1 MSSTKPFLKH
11 ATWIEVDLG
20 AIESN
25 VRYFVEN
32 TSARVMAVV
41 KANAYGHGSEQAAKA
56 AIRGGATWLGVA
68 RSEEALELR
77 RSGFQVPILIMGLT
91 PYRQMPEVIAAK
103 VSMTVWDL
111 EQVRVAAAAATNTVE
126 HARLHL
132 KVDTGMSRLGA
143 QPEEAVEMGQRIV
156 QYPTVALEGVF
167 THFARADERNR
178 APTEAQEQKL
188 QQVLAGLD
196 AAGLRPSLVHAANSA
211 AALMHPS
218 AHFDMV
224 RVGISIYGL
233 HPSPDCLLP
242 ASFWPALSWK
252 AQLSQ
257 VKILPAGRG
266 LSYGH
271 SYVTRAREM
280 IGTVPVGYADGF
292 RRLEGNVVLV
302 GGRRVPV
309 VGRVCMD
316 QILVQLDEV
325 PTARAGDEVVIIGEQ
340 GKERITAEEV
350 ATRWGTI
357 NYEVTSGLAARV
369 PRLFT

>member
-11 ATWIEVDLG
+11 STWVEVDLR

-32 TSARVMAVV
+32 TQARVMAVV
-41 KANAYGHGSEQAAKA
+41 KANAYGHGSGPAAKA

-68 RSEEALELR
+68 RPEEALELR
-77 RSGFQVPILIMGLT
+77 RSGMDVPILVLGLT

-111 EQVRVAAAAATNTVE
+111 QQVQVAAAAARNTVE

-132 KVDTGMSRLGA
+132 KVDTGMSRLGVE
-143 QPEEAVEMGQRIV
+143 PEDAVATVQRIV
-156 QYPTVALEGVF
+156 QFPTVALEGVY
-167 THFARADERNR
+167 THFARADEHSR
-178 APTEAQEQKL
+178 APTEAQVHKL
-188 QQVLAGLD
+188 EQVLTGLD
-196 AAGLRPSLVHAANSA
+196 AARLRPALVHAANSA
-211 AALMHPS
+211 ATLMHPGTQ
-218 AHFDMV
+218 FDMV

-233 HPSPDCLLP
+233 HPSVDCKLP

-257 VKILPAGRG
+257 VKILPPGRG
-266 LSYGH
+266 VSYGH
-271 SYVTRAREM
+271 TYHTHNREM

-292 RRLEGNVVLV
+292 RRIEGNEVLV
-302 GGRRVPV
+302 GGQRVPV

-316 QILVQLDEV
+316 QVLVQLDAI
-325 PTARAGDEVVIIGEQ
+325 PTAKGGDEVVLIGEQ

-350 ATRWGTI
+350 AARWGTI
-357 NYEVTSGLAARV
+357 NYEVTSGIAARV
-369 PRLFT
+369 PRVLV